1 MIKKKRIT
9 FDFSI
14 TSIFWVLFS
23 LILVA
28 GVFKILDIIALVF
41 TSILISLAV
50 CPLVDWFEKHKV
62 KRGLSAIVIL
72 LSFFSLIITLA
83 VSVATPLLTQTGQF
97 IERLPALI
105 EKVSPIKLDLNSLSP
120 QIFQV
125 PNQVYKIA
133 VGTFSGF
140 LTVFATIVLSYY
152 MIQEMHKL
160 KGYFNFWFA
169 EKGNQL
175 FSIVEKLEVEIGH
188 WIRGEVFLMI
198 IVGILS
204 YLGYMIIGLP
214 YAVALGVIAGILELV
229 PNVGPTVAAIP
240 AIIVGF
246 SISSSHGIGALVVAI
261 LVQQL
266 ENNLI
271 VPKVMQKTTGLNPIV
286 TLLSIMIGL
295 KLGGPLLAVLS
306 LPVVLSARV
315 ILSHIKL
322 NKATNAPE
330 IH

>member
-1 MIKKKRIT
+1 MIKKRRIT
-9 FDFSI
+9 FDISI
-14 TSIFWVLFS
+14 SSIFWVLFS
-23 LILVA
+23 LAVVI
-28 GVFKILDIIALVF
+28 GVFKILDVIAMVF
-41 TSILISLAV
+41 VSILISLAV
-50 CPLVDWFEKHKV
+50 CPLVDWLEKHKINRALSSLSIILV
-62 KRGLSAIVIL
+62 FFGLLV
-72 LSFFSLIITLA
+72 TLA
-83 VSVATPLLTQTGQF
+83 VSVATPLLSQTDQF
-97 IERLPALI
+97 IRKLPLLLDS
-105 EKVSPIKLDLNSLSP
+105 VSPIKLDITSFTP
-120 QIFQV
+120 QITQV

-140 LTVFATIVLSYY
+140 ITIFTVMVLSFY

-160 KGYFNFWFA
+160 KHYFSFWFA
-169 EKGNQL
+169 ENGDRL
-175 FSIVEKLEVEIGH
+175 FAIVEKLETEIGH
-188 WIRGEVFLMI
+188 WIRGEVFLML
-198 IVGILS
+198 IVGVLS
-204 YLGYMIIGLP
+204 YLGYVIVGLP

-246 SISSSHGIGALVVAI
+246 SISTSHGIGALVVAI

-271 VPKVMQKTTGLNPIV
+271 VPKIMQKTTGLNPII
-286 TLLSIMIGL
+286 TLIAIMVGFR
-295 KLGGPLLAVLS
+295 LGGPLLAVLS

-322 NKATNAPE
+322 NATTNVPE